1 MHVQLK
7 PFDDGVFARDQQMV
21 MGSCIH
27 IKKVW
32 STNKAKYG
40 GKFIMNW
47 QKEKKNNQAPLGSF
61 GLWCL
66 CKLVHCGYIYMDS
79 IKPLS
84 SSEAWFNPFELTRLI
99 QSLLSNDME
108 YSTKANKLHAI
119 EQFGYDPSSRQMS
132 SRRWH
137 EQLSQLNSK
146 ICVFKTNVII
156 KSNTMYHDNTFRD
169 FKCATMVS
177 TSHIPKLLLLF
188 IENKGEARGTLG
200 SWPPFHARVLHPT
213 FSRFC
218 SNLPH
223 QCQVP
228 RAMHVSQQ
236 NLFAY
241 TCVCVCV

>member
-1 MHVQLK
+1 
-7 PFDDGVFARDQQMV
+7 
-21 MGSCIH
+21 
-27 IKKVW
+27 
-32 STNKAKYG
+32 
-40 GKFIMNW
+40 
-47 QKEKKNNQAPLGSF
+47 
-61 GLWCL
+61 
-66 CKLVHCGYIYMDS
+66 
-79 IKPLS
+79 
-84 SSEAWFNPFELTRLI
+84 
-99 QSLLSNDME
+99 
-108 YSTKANKLHAI
+108 
-119 EQFGYDPSSRQMS
+119 
-132 SRRWH
+132 
-137 EQLSQLNSK
+137 
-146 ICVFKTNVII
+146 
-156 KSNTMYHDNTFRD
+156 MYHDNTFRD

-241 TCVCVCV
+241 TCVCVCVCEKHTLYQPHLRKTLTFPTHLFTLVEWTILRSSLVHFARVTQHQEKNNSSKIPDTWNATHQLMLWYLYNVSDFTILK